1 MSDERKKIILP
12 GEDPIVLVNSLS
24 DGETYLPLDDYP
36 ARNYLPVGGRGKD
49 HFCDLC
55 RANYKE
61 MYDKGMTSKEFIP
74 KCVGDLS
81 QQYDGIDPAEL
92 GSEEDYG
99 YLKVISNPVDWA
111 NFELG
116 WEARWFQREILNCSS
131 QFKAIRAGRRVGKSE
146 SMALLALWY
155 LFTNGGLVDRQFQIL
170 MVAPYMSQVSK
181 FFDSVRGFIKQSS
194 SMSMPGVVKR
204 NVINP
209 QVIEFGQGGVM
220 RGFSSGGT
228 STSSAGSDK
237 VRGQDADLIIIDEVD
252 YVADIDIEVVI
263 AILGSHPGARLVTA
277 STPTGF
283 RSKLY
288 EWCMNKEA
296 GFKEFWFVSAESPTW
311 SPDTEK
317 MFKENYSE
325 SGYNREFLAE
335 FGEEAA
341 GVFRPGDVQKSIA
354 DYDMSKCFYRS
365 ECNYIIGVDWNK
377 TTGTHI
383 TVVEA
388 LSIQGEGIKYRLV
401 DKQIIRKAEF
411 QQIEGVKALMEMDNK
426 WGGNNYI
433 YVDAGY
439 GHVQV
444 EMMWKYDID
453 HPNEGTNYRDKVKP
467 ITMNMNIEI
476 RDPVTGQMIKKP
488 SKQFMVDNAA
498 RSLEGGMCIVPCSED
513 TATRIVPKEVAFS
526 NIGLIQQMREFKIM
540 RYTPSGMPTY
550 SQDYEHTLTAWMLA
564 LMGHLLEYSD
574 INQMNLVSNI
584 SYSEGMASAYH
595 KETGRLEEGPTA
607 KEAMEDAKKLAK
619 EMRPEQRTSGN
630 EIPIYPQSAG
640 SMVASNQ
647 SRKRMNRRRHKGRG
661 GLGGFNGRST
671 F

>member
-1 MSDERKKIILP
+1 MSEHKKIHLP
-12 GEDPIVLVNSLS
+12 GEEPIILANTAN
-24 DGETYLPLDDYP
+24 DGETYIPLDNYP
-36 ARNYLPVGGRGKD
+36 ERNYRPILGRGDK

-55 RANYKE
+55 RLNYKD
-61 MYDKGMTSKEFIP
+61 MYDKGLTSKEFIP
-74 KCVGDLS
+74 KCVGDLE
-81 QQYDGIDPAEL
+81 QQYDDIDPAEF
-92 GSEEDYG
+92 GSDEDFN
-99 YLKVISNPVDWA
+99 YLKVVSNPASWA

-116 WEARWFQREILNCSS
+116 WEARWFQKEILNCSS
-131 QFKAIRAGRRVGKSE
+131 QFKAIRAGRRAGKSE

-155 LFTNGGLVDRQFQIL
+155 LFTNGGLQDRQFQIL

-194 SMSMPGVVKR
+194 SMSLPGVIKR

-209 QVIEFGQGGVM
+209 QIIEFGQGGIM

-228 STSSAGSDK
+228 SGSSAGSDK

-252 YVADIDIEVVI
+252 YVADVDIEVVM
-263 AILGSHPGARLVTA
+263 AILGSHPGARLIAA

-288 EWCMNKEA
+288 EWCRNKDA
-296 GFKEFWFVSAESPTW
+296 GFKEFWFISAESPTW

-317 MFKENYSE
+317 MFRDNYSE
-325 SGYNREFLAE
+325 SGFNREFLAE

-341 GVFRPGDVQKSIA
+341 GVFRPGDVQKAIA
-354 DYDMSKCFYRS
+354 DYDMDKCFYRS
-365 ECNYIIGVDWNK
+365 ECEYVIGVDWNK

-388 LSIQGEGIKYRLV
+388 LSIQGEGVKYRLV
-401 DKQIIRKAEF
+401 DKEIIRKADF
-411 QQIEGVKALMEMDNK
+411 QQIEGVKRVMEMDKK

-433 YVDAGY
+433 YVDAGF

-444 EMMWKYDID
+444 EMMWKYDVD
-453 HPNEGTNYRDKVKP
+453 HPNEGTDYRNKVKP
-467 ITMNMNIEI
+467 ITMNSTIEI

-488 SKQFMVDNAA
+488 IKQFMVDNAA
-498 RSLEGGMCIVPCSED
+498 RSLEGQMCLVPRTED

-526 NIGLIQQMREFKIM
+526 NIGLAQQMREFKIM
-540 RYTPSGMPTY
+540 RYAPSGMPTY

-564 LMGHLLEYSD
+564 LMGHLLEFSD

-584 SYSEGMASAYH
+584 AYSEGMASAH
-595 KETGRLEEGPTA
+595 LKEKEYGEEAITTR
-607 KEAMEDAKKLAK
+607 EAMEDAKDLAK
-619 EMRPEQRTSGN
+619 DMRPEGRNPTH
-630 EIPIYPQSAG
+630 EIPIYGTSAG
-640 SMVASNQ
+640 SIVASNQ
-647 SRKRMNRRRHKGRG
+647 SRKRMNNRGNKGRG
-661 GLGGFNGRST
+661 NFGGSGRRSS

>member
-1 MSDERKKIILP
+1 MSEAKKIHLP
-12 GEDPIVLVNSLS
+12 GEDPIVLAHSV

-36 ARNYLPVGGRGKD
+36 ARNYSPILGRGD
-49 HFCDLC
+49 NHFCDLC
-55 RANYKE
+55 KANYKN
-61 MYDKGMTSKEFIP
+61 MYDKGLTSKEFIP
-74 KCVGDLS
+74 KCVGDLEK
-81 QQYDGIDPAEL
+81 QYDGIDPSEF
-92 GSEEDYG
+92 GSEEDFN
-99 YLKVISNPVDWA
+99 YLKVISNPASWA

-116 WEARWFQREILNCSS
+116 WEARWFQKEILNCSS
-131 QFKAIRAGRRVGKSE
+131 QFKAIRAGRRAGKSE

-155 LFTNGGLVDRQFQIL
+155 LFTNGGLADRQFQIL

-181 FFDSVRGFIKQSS
+181 FFDSVRGFIKQSTG
-194 SMSMPGVVKR
+194 MSMPGVVKR

-209 QVIEFGQGGVM
+209 QIIEFGQGGIM

-228 STSSAGSDK
+228 SGSSAGSDK

-252 YVADIDIEVVI
+252 YVADVDIEVVM
-263 AILGSHPGARLVTA
+263 AILGSHPGARLIAA

-288 EWCMNKEA
+288 EWCRNKEA
-296 GFKEFWFVSAESPTW
+296 GFKEFWFISAESPTW

-341 GVFRPGDVQKSIA
+341 GVFRPGDIQKSIA
-354 DYDMSKCFYRS
+354 DYDMDKCFYRS
-365 ECNYIIGVDWNK
+365 ECEYVIGVDWNK

-388 LSIQGEGIKYRLV
+388 ISIQGEGVKYRLV
-401 DKQIIRKAEF
+401 DKEIIRKADF
-411 QQIEGVKALMEMDNK
+411 QQIEGVKRLMEMDKK
-426 WGGNNYI
+426 WGGNNHI
-433 YVDAGY
+433 YVDAGF

-444 EMMWKYDID
+444 EMMWKYDVD
-453 HPNEGTNYRDKVKP
+453 HPNEGTDYRNKVKP
-467 ITMNMNIEI
+467 ITMNQNIEI

-488 SKQFMVDNAA
+488 IKQFMVDNAA
-498 RSLEGGMCIVPCSED
+498 RSLENQMCLVPRTED
-513 TATRIVPKEVAFS
+513 TATRIVPKEVAFA
-526 NIGLIQQMREFKIM
+526 NIGLAQQMREFKIM
-540 RYTPSGMPTY
+540 RYAPSGMPTY

-584 SYSEGMASAYH
+584 AYSEGMASAHYKP
-595 KETGRLEEGPTA
+595 KEYGEEATTTR
-607 KEAMEDAKKLAK
+607 EAMEDAKEFAK
-619 EMRPEQRTSGN
+619 DMRPEQRNPET
-630 EIPIYPQSAG
+630 EIPIYGTSSG
-640 SMVASNQ
+640 SIVASNQ
-647 SRKRMNRRRHKGRG
+647 SRKRANKRANKNRG
-661 GLGGFNGRST
+661 GFGGIGRRST

>member
-1 MSDERKKIILP
+1 MSEKKKIHLP
-12 GEDPIVLVNSLS
+12 GEDPIILADTI
-24 DGETYLPLDDYP
+24 DGESYIPLDDYP
-36 ARNYLPVGGRGKD
+36 ARNYAPVHGRDGK

-55 RANYKE
+55 KANYKD
-61 MYDKGMTSKEFIP
+61 MFDRGMTSKEFIP

-81 QQYDGIDPAEL
+81 KQYDDIDPSEF
-92 GSEEDYG
+92 GSEEDFN
-99 YLKVISNPVDWA
+99 YLKVVSNPTSWA

-116 WEARWFQREILNCSS
+116 WNARWFQQEILNCSS
-131 QFKAIRAGRRVGKSE
+131 QFKAIRAGRRAGKSE

-155 LFTNGGLVDRQFQIL
+155 LFTNGGLADRQFQIL

-209 QVIEFGQGGVM
+209 QVIEFGQGGIM

-252 YVADIDIEVVI
+252 YVADIDIEVVM
-263 AILGSHPGARLVTA
+263 AILGSHPGARLIAA

-288 EWCMNKEA
+288 EWCRNKEA
-296 GFKEFWFVSAESPTW
+296 GFKEFWFISAESPTW
-311 SPDTEK
+311 SDDTEK

-325 SGYNREFLAE
+325 SGYAREFLAE

-341 GVFRPGDVQKSIA
+341 GVFRPKDVQKAIA
-354 DYDMSKCFYRS
+354 DYDMEKCFYRS
-365 ECNYIIGVDWNK
+365 ECEYVIGVDWNK

-388 LSIQGEGIKYRLV
+388 ISIQGEGIKYRLV
-401 DKQIIRKAEF
+401 DKEIIRKAEF
-411 QQIEGVKALMEMDNK
+411 QQIEGVKKIMEIDKK
-426 WGGNNYI
+426 WGGNNHI
-433 YVDAGY
+433 YVDAGF

-453 HPNEGTNYRDKVKP
+453 NPKEGTNYREKVKP
-467 ITMNMNIEI
+467 ITMNSNIEI

-488 SKQFMVDNAA
+488 VKQFMVDNAA
-498 RSLEGGMCIVPCSED
+498 RSLENGMCLVPKSED
-513 TATRIVPKEVAFS
+513 TATRIVPKEIAFA
-526 NIGLIQQMREFKIM
+526 NIGLAQQMREFKIM

-564 LMGHLLEYSD
+564 LMGHLMEYSD
-574 INQMNLVSNI
+574 INQMNLVSNVA
-584 SYSEGMASAYH
+584 YSEGMASAFYKP
-595 KETGRLEEGPTA
+595 KEYGDDGPTMKEVMDEAKDLAKDMRPGDRIEEEGQQLFTP
-607 KEAMEDAKKLAK
+607 
-619 EMRPEQRTSGN
+619 N
-630 EIPIYPQSAG
+630 AG
-640 SMVASNQ
+640 SIVASNQ
-647 SRKRMNRRRHKGRG
+647 SRKRMNSKAKKKKGF
-661 GLGGFNGRST
+661 GGFGRRST

>member
-1 MSDERKKIILP
+1 MSEQKKIHLP
-12 GEDPIVLVNSLS
+12 GEDPIILANTAA
-24 DGETYLPLDDYP
+24 DGETYIPLDDYP
-36 ARNYLPVGGRGKD
+36 ARKYAPILGRGD
-49 HFCDLC
+49 NHFCDLC
-55 RANYKE
+55 KANYKD
-61 MYDKGMTSKEFIP
+61 MYDKGLTSKEFIP
-74 KCVGDLS
+74 KCVGDLER
-81 QQYDGIDPAEL
+81 QFDGIDPAEF
-92 GSEEDYG
+92 GSEEDFN
-99 YLKVISNPVDWA
+99 YLKVISNPASWA

-131 QFKAIRAGRRVGKSE
+131 QFKAIRAGRRAGKSE

-155 LFTNGGLVDRQFQIL
+155 LFTNGGLADRQFQIL

-181 FFDSVRGFIKQSS
+181 FFDSVRGFIKQST

-209 QVIEFGQGGVM
+209 QIIEFGQGGIM

-228 STSSAGSDK
+228 SGSSAGSDK

-252 YVADIDIEVVI
+252 YVADVDIEVVM
-263 AILGSHPGARLVTA
+263 AILGSHPGARLIAA

-288 EWCMNKEA
+288 EWCRNKEA
-296 GFKEFWFVSAESPTW
+296 GFKEFWFISAESPTW
-311 SPDTEK
+311 SEDTEK

-341 GVFRPGDVQKSIA
+341 GVFRPGDIQKSIA
-354 DYDMSKCFYRS
+354 DYDMEKCFYRS
-365 ECNYIIGVDWNK
+365 ECEYVIGVDWNK

-388 LSIQGEGIKYRLV
+388 ISIQGEGIKYRLV
-401 DKQIIRKAEF
+401 DKEIIRKAEF
-411 QQIEGVKALMEMDNK
+411 QQIEGVKRLMEMDKK
-426 WGGNNYI
+426 WGGNNHI
-433 YVDAGY
+433 YVDAGF

-444 EMMWKYDID
+444 EMMWKYDVD
-453 HPNEGTNYRDKVKP
+453 HPNEGTDYRNKVKP
-467 ITMNMNIEI
+467 ITMNTNIEI

-488 SKQFMVDNAA
+488 VKQFMVDNAA
-498 RSLEGGMCIVPCSED
+498 RSLENQMCLVPRSED
-513 TATRIVPKEVAFS
+513 TATRIVPKEVAFA
-526 NIGLIQQMREFKIM
+526 NIGLAQQMREFKIM
-540 RYTPSGMPTY
+540 RYAPSGMPTY

-584 SYSEGMASAYH
+584 AYSEGMASGFYKP
-595 KETGRLEEGPTA
+595 KEYGEEGVTTR
-607 KEAMEDAKKLAK
+607 EAMEDAKEMAK
-619 EMRPEQRTSGN
+619 DMRPEQRNPTT
-630 EIPIYPQSAG
+630 EIPIYGTSAG
-640 SMVASNQ
+640 SIVASNQ
-647 SRKRMNRRRHKGRG
+647 SRKRSNKRASKGRG
-661 GLGGFNGRST
+661 AFGNIGRRST

>member
-1 MSDERKKIILP
+1 MSEAKKIHLP
-12 GEDPIVLVNSLS
+12 GEDPIVLAHSV

-36 ARNYLPVGGRGKD
+36 ARNYLPILGRGDK

-55 RANYKE
+55 KANYKD
-61 MYDKGMTSKEFIP
+61 MYDKGLTSKEFIP
-74 KCVGDLS
+74 KCVGDLER
-81 QQYDGIDPAEL
+81 QYDGIDPAEF
-92 GSEEDYG
+92 GSEEDFN
-99 YLKVISNPVDWA
+99 YLKVISNPASWA

-131 QFKAIRAGRRVGKSE
+131 QFKAIRAGRRAGKSE

-155 LFTNGGLVDRQFQIL
+155 LFTNGGLADRQFQIL

-181 FFDSVRGFIKQSS
+181 FFDSVRGFIKQST

-209 QVIEFGQGGVM
+209 QIIEFGQGGIM

-228 STSSAGSDK
+228 SGSSAGSDK

-252 YVADIDIEVVI
+252 YVADVDIEVVM
-263 AILGSHPGARLVTA
+263 AILGSHPGARLIAA

-288 EWCMNKEA
+288 EWCRNKEA
-296 GFKEFWFVSAESPTW
+296 GFKEFWFISAESPTW
-311 SPDTEK
+311 NEDTEK

-341 GVFRPGDVQKSIA
+341 GVFRPGDIQKAIA
-354 DYDMSKCFYRS
+354 DYDMDKCFYRS
-365 ECNYIIGVDWNK
+365 ECEYVIGVDWNK

-388 LSIQGEGIKYRLV
+388 ISIQGEGIKYRLV
-401 DKQIIRKAEF
+401 DKEIIRKADF
-411 QQIEGVKALMEMDNK
+411 QQIEGVKRLMEMDKK
-426 WGGNNYI
+426 WGGNNHI
-433 YVDAGY
+433 YVDAGF

-444 EMMWKYDID
+444 EMMWKYDVD
-453 HPNEGTNYRDKVKP
+453 HPHEGTDYRNKVKP
-467 ITMNMNIEI
+467 ITMNQNIEI

-488 SKQFMVDNAA
+488 IKQFMVDNAA
-498 RSLEGGMCIVPCSED
+498 RSLENQMCLVPRSED
-513 TATRIVPKEVAFS
+513 TATRIVPKEVAFA
-526 NIGLIQQMREFKIM
+526 NIGLAQQMREFKIM
-540 RYTPSGMPTY
+540 RYAPSGMPTY

-584 SYSEGMASAYH
+584 AYSEGMASAYYKP
-595 KETGRLEEGPTA
+595 KEYGEEATTTR
-607 KEAMEDAKKLAK
+607 EAMEDAKEFAK
-619 EMRPEQRTSGN
+619 DMRPEQRNPET
-630 EIPIYPQSAG
+630 EIPIYGTSSG
-640 SMVASNQ
+640 SIVASNQ
-647 SRKRMNRRRHKGRG
+647 SRKRANQRANKNRG
-661 GLGGFNGRST
+661 GFGGIGRRST